1 MIFLLIKD
9 LVESRWM
16 WCLIFCSS
24 ETVKELI
31 RHLRRDGAQH
41 EARQMLGEAKVLQKD
56 LIPLMKD
63 YHGDK
68 ELFSIVLRYNCTRAE
83 LLFSNIIW
91 NAAAPLALFVLLFL
105 PALVMERV
113 NRALFSSSSSNIKT
127 SFAIKEAGGRRSS
140 ALEWRLL
147 IKFRKMF

>member
-1 MIFLLIKD
+1 VVLDF
-9 LVESRWM
+9 
-16 WCLIFCSS
+16 CLA

-68 ELFSIVLRYNCTRAE
+68 ELFSIVLRYNDTSPIAVFQYVKKKRLRAE
-83 LLFSNIIW
+83 
-91 NAAAPLALFVLLFL
+91 PLALFVRAACAPFL
-105 PALVMERV
+105 PALV
-113 NRALFSSSSSNIKT
+113 L
-127 SFAIKEAGGRRSS
+127 
-140 ALEWRLL
+140 
-147 IKFRKMF
+147 

>member
-1 MIFLLIKD
+1 LA
-9 LVESRWM
+9 
-16 WCLIFCSS
+16 

-68 ELFSIVLRYNCTRAE
+68 ELFSIVLRYNDTSRIGVSI
-83 LLFSNIIW
+83 FQYIIKT
-91 NAAAPLALFVLLFL
+91 ASAPHPLCFLCARRAPLFCL
-105 PALVMERV
+105 PWVMEMERV
-113 NRALFSSSSSNIKT
+113 NRSSHHQILKRLSPSK
-127 SFAIKEAGGRRSS
+127 RR
-140 ALEWRLL
+140 AEEEQRP
-147 IKFRKMF
+147 